1 MGELFIDFLL
11 AIFWVLLVIYNIVYL
26 DKLGGFS
33 ERYNSSRQTDSE
45 TSFPLEVY
53 GHIGLVGIGSWFI
66 FIP

>member
-1 MGELFIDFLL
+1 MGELFIDFIL

-45 TSFPLEVY
+45 TSET
-53 GHIGLVGIGSWFI
+53 GEEK
-66 FIP
+66 